1 MKKIFVIAFLFIFSV
16 PAFSAVRYVTTSTPV
31 PHSYRTMPHYN
42 TINRP
47 YTHVR
52 RNRYNTPRKIRK
64 YNKYRD
70 YNRYNNGLNSY
81 YPGTSTYYTT
91 GNSTGGLGGF
101 FHNLKTSFFGTPTG
115 LTPPVNPY
123 YSYGPNSYGS
133 NYGDYQDYYGN
144 RGWAIRNKQIGT
156 GTGVQILD

>member
-1 MKKIFVIAFLFIFSV
+1 MKKFLIIAALFIFSV
-16 PAFSAVRYVTTSTPV
+16 PAFSAVRYVTTSAPM
-31 PHSYRTMPHYN
+31 HNSYRTMPRYN

-47 YTHVR
+47 YTHYHG
-52 RNRYNTPRKIRK
+52 NRYNPPPKIRK
-64 YNKYRD
+64 YNKYKN
-70 YNRYNNGLNSY
+70 YNRNYNRLRSY

-101 FHNLKTSFFGTPTG
+101 FQNLKTSFFGTPTG
-115 LTPPVNPY
+115 LTPPINPY

-133 NYGDYQDYYGN
+133 NYGDYQDYYSN
-144 RGWAIRNKQIGT
+144 RGWAMRNKEIGT